1 MKQLT
6 AKRPSYE
13 KEDAR
18 HTSTIDIMTEI
29 TTKALGGHSVVLN
42 CSITKIYPLLSIKQQ
57 LSTHT

>member
-42 CSITKIYPLLSIKQQ
+42 CSITKI
-57 LSTHT
+57 